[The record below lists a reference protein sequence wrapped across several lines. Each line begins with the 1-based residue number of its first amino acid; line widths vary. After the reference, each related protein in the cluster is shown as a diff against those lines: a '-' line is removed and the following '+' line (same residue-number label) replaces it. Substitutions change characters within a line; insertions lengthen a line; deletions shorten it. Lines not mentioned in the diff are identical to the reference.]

1 MLKAQ
6 KSKKYLSICL
16 LVVHPNH
23 TNEVVEFIATK
34 MYV

>member
-23 TNEVVEFIATK
+23 THIIVEFIATK
-34 MYV
+34 TYD